1 MVNQGPLADSGE
13 ARECLS
19 CKRIFIR
26 LGDPAGPRWYLCNLC
41 LDEIDEVFGF
51 DREPEQP

>member
-1 MVNQGPLADSGE
+1 MANQGPLADSGE